1 MRKFALKNLLV
12 LSLALCCAVVIGGT
26 AVPWMG
32 TTYTVPS
39 VGESDW
45 AGPTKVDGLLI
56 SIGTNAFSKA
66 GGTFTLQADANF
78 GSSYGLLSKY
88 FTDNVGNAATAGA
101 VRLSNG
107 SSIEWRNYANS
118 GNLVLSTNSSD
129 ALTYQGSVLASSSG
143 IVPATAGGTGQ
154 SSYTTGDTLYANGS
168 TSLTKL
174 NIGGS
179 STLYVSTGTAPQ
191 WAHVMDSMVD
201 VGASVSRSKL
211 AVGTA
216 GHVVIN
222 ESGTGVMSSEA
233 TLATSRGGT
242 NISSYTTGDLLYASN
257 SSTIS
262 KLGIGS
268 SGQKLTV
275 SGGLPSWGSASE
287 SLSVANKTS
296 AYTLTGTDDV
306 IVSNGNG
313 ASITYT
319 LPSASANSGKVFYLS
334 KAETAGTTN
343 ISTIG
348 GDRIGTSQTVT
359 LGRQDQVLGIVS
371 DGSSVYRVISR
382 GPGVGPTQ
390 TRLTSGSG
398 TYTTPPGVLYLKIKM
413 VGGGGGSSGSDS
425 STGDGGA
432 GGNTTFGSSLLT
444 CNGGAGGTT
453 ANAVSGGSAT
463 INPPAFGIA
472 IAGSGGTGS
481 SNGAGSNNFPGG
493 PSGGTSP
500 FGGAGAG
507 GSGAAS
513 GQAAQTNSGS
523 GGGADGGSNAPGGY
537 SGGAGAAGGYIE
549 ATINNPS
556 ATYAYS
562 VGAAGSAGGNGQ
574 AGGSG
579 VIIVDEYY
587 Q

>member
-275 SGGLPSWGSASE
+275 SGGLPSWGSAGAALAVTS
-287 SLSVANKTS
+287 KTS
-296 AYTLTGTDDV
+296 NYTIANTDDL
-306 IVSNGNG
+306 ILVSSSGG
-313 ASITYT
+313 SLLLT
-319 LPSASANSGKVFYLS
+319 LPSASSNSGKVF
-334 KAETAGTTN
+334 
-343 ISTIG
+343 TIKKTDSSLTCFG
-348 GDRIGTSQTVT
+348 VIRAAADAIRHVSLKTEVDLCTQGEEFQ
-359 LGRQDQVLGIVS
+359 LVS
-371 DGSSVYRVISR
+371 DGSSTWEAIHHTIPSLTTTYSLTIGGSSSAPTKGTTARDVATWRRIGDSMELHYDYR
-382 GPGVGPTQ
+382 Q
-390 TRLTSGSG
+390 TVAGSDGSG
-398 TYTTPPGVLYLKIKM
+398 TYLFPLPSGATIDTTKVAASTTAPLSR
-413 VGGGGGSSGSDS
+413 VGGGNASNNADS
-425 STGDGGA
+425 SSASSNPLLVTVY
-432 GGNTTFGSSLLT
+432 NTTNLMLWYSS
-444 CNGGAGGTT
+444 T
-453 ANAVSGGSAT
+453 ASNTFSIINDSNWGLADSAAVLYTYHATVPISGWE
-463 INPPAFGIA
+463 P
-472 IAGSGGTGS
+472 
-481 SNGAGSNNFPGG
+481 
-493 PSGGTSP
+493 
-500 FGGAGAG
+500 
-507 GSGAAS
+507 
-513 GQAAQTNSGS
+513 
-523 GGGADGGSNAPGGY
+523 
-537 SGGAGAAGGYIE
+537 
-549 ATINNPS
+549 
-556 ATYAYS
+556 
-562 VGAAGSAGGNGQ
+562 
-574 AGGSG
+574 
-579 VIIVDEYY
+579 
-587 Q
+587 